1 MATQELITANDV
13 ERQLI
18 RIRENFQRHQHEV
31 LTKFGITATDL
42 EVLLFIYEEG
52 PGRMK
57 DIGDRFQIKFSSLTS
72 LVDRLQKLRLVK
84 RTLSKEDRRA
94 VMVHLVRK
102 GNQLIEEYNS
112 QVRLLAEKISSTVPV
127 KELPVVLHTLERV
140 SAPDNPAKDLS
151 PGE

>member
-1 MATQELITANDV
+1 MATQEVLTANDV

-42 EVLLFIYEEG
+42 EVLLFIYQEG

-57 DIGDRFQIKFSSLTS
+57 DIGDRFHIKFSSLTS

-94 VMVHLVRK
+94 VLVHLLRK

-112 QVRLLAEKISSTVPV
+112 QVKSLAEKISATVPS
-127 KELPVVLHTLERV
+127 KELPVFVNTLEQV
-140 SAPDNPAKDLS
+140 SAPHPQPKELS
-151 PGE
+151 FEE